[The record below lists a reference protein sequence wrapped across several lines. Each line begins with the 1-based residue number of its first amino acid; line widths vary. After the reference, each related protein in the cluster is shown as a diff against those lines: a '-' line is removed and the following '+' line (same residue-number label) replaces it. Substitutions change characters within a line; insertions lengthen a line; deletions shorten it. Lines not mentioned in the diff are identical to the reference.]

1 MSWSVFFALS
11 SLKIWLVTWAYSTDW
26 LMDSTVLRL
35 LNLLW
40 RLEVEF
46 QDLWDTTDTLSICEE
61 YLTSHRWMNE
71 DSKIDSKMNEE
82 DFQKTN
88 DSESEL
94 PEEDPINDWILRRP
108 Q

>member
-1 MSWSVFFALS
+1 
-11 SLKIWLVTWAYSTDW
+11 
-26 LMDSTVLRL
+26 
-35 LNLLW
+35 
-40 RLEVEF
+40 
-46 QDLWDTTDTLSICEE
+46 
-61 YLTSHRWMNE
+61 MNE